1 MTMHILAHLYFGDLM
16 RCVFCILDMFVIQ
29 NKDIARLSGLIQF
42 VKHVARLV
50 VVTRLLSTTGMQRNK
65 VL

>member
-1 MTMHILAHLYFGDLM
+1 M